1 MMLKQLPSLLLA
13 VAVLPLA
20 TSFTTPSR
28 GSPTSVSSRPNSV
41 LLLLS
46 TPNDMKEEELFG
58 GFTVKQ
64 RLREE
69 VESPFRKVRL
79 AFFSVSSAS
88 AGVALYFS
96 ALAALKA
103 NMGGF
108 ADAPP
113 LNEALETCAISES
126 LFAVMIL
133 FLLLITSHVTTYFPF
148 PYRCC
153 WCNWIRCTCC

>member
-1 MMLKQLPSLLLA
+1 
-13 VAVLPLA
+13 
-20 TSFTTPSR
+20 
-28 GSPTSVSSRPNSV
+28 
-41 LLLLS
+41 
-46 TPNDMKEEELFG
+46 MKEEELFG

-69 VESPFRKVRL
+69 VESPFRKVRCIL
-79 AFFSVSSAS
+79 SVSSAS

-113 LNEALETCAISES
+113 LNEALQTCAISES

-133 FLLLITSHVTTYFPF
+133 FLLLIQAM
-148 PYRCC
+148 
-153 WCNWIRCTCC
+153 